1 MSKKSE
7 HVKTWRRNNKIRMVQ
22 SMGGCCQL
30 CGYNKSFS
38 ALEFHH
44 LNPEEKEIG
53 LGSIRG
59 NPQGWEKIVVE
70 LRKCMLVCSNCHKEI
85 HEGISKIPEFFAKF
99 DESYCNYKELKP
111 KKEKVKKERF
121 RKVDWNNVDLLELKK
136 TYSNVKIAEML
147 NVSETAVRKR
157 LKLLLV

>member
-22 SMGGCCQL
+22 SMGGCCQV

-44 LNPEEKEIG
+44 LDPNEKEIG
-53 LGSIRG
+53 LSSIRG
-59 NPQGWEKIVVE
+59 NPQGWSKIIIE
-70 LRKCMLVCSNCHKEI
+70 LRKCILVCSNCHKEI
-85 HEGISKIPEFFAKF
+85 HDGTTEIPESFSKF
-99 DESYCNYKELKP
+99 DESYSNYKELKP
-111 KKEKVKKERF
+111 KKQKEKKGRF
-121 RKVDWNNVDLLELKK
+121 RKVDWSKVDLTELKK

-147 NVSETAVRKR
+147 NVSETAIRKR
-157 LKLLLV
+157 LKLAFG